1 MQRRNCDSL
10 NLPQQQVLHSRYLA
24 ILQSLRH
31 NSLLCPG
38 TPQEELN
45 GFMSYPH
52 HLRPRSYD
60 SLNLPQQQV
69 LRSPYSG
76 ILQSGGDP
84 NFPSVPPPD
93 SMEIP
98 VSYGLEGW
106 DNYGPSSLSSLPRQL
121 GSTSGPP
128 NVSDHAALTI
138 VVANY
143 WLFSICLRS
152 AVVHYRPLHLI
163 PPCKQPRN

>member
-1 MQRRNCDSL
+1 MQQRNYDSL
-10 NLPQQQVLHSRYLA
+10 NLPQQQVLHNRYLA
-24 ILQSLRH
+24 ILQSLQY
-31 NSLLCPG
+31 NSLALLCPG
-38 TPQEELN
+38 TPQEELR

-60 SLNLPQQQV
+60 SLNVPQQQV
-69 LRSPYSG
+69 LRNPYSG

-84 NFPSVPPPD
+84 NFPSVLPQD

-106 DNYGPSSLSSLPRQL
+106 DDDRPSSLSSLPRQV
-121 GSTSGPP
+121 GSASGPP
-128 NVSDHAALTI
+128 TVSDHATLTM

-143 WLFSICLRS
+143 W
-152 AVVHYRPLHLI
+152 VV
-163 PPCKQPRN
+163 

>member
-1 MQRRNCDSL
+1 MQRRNYDSL
-10 NLPQQQVLHSRYLA
+10 NLPQRQVLHSRYLA
-24 ILQSLRH
+24 ILQSLQH
-31 NSLLCPG
+31 NSLLCSG
-38 TPQEELN
+38 IPQEELR

-52 HLRPRSYD
+52 YLRPRSD
-60 SLNLPQQQV
+60 SLNLPQQQA
-69 LRSPYSG
+69 LRSPYLG

-84 NFPSVPPPD
+84 NFPSVLPQD

-106 DNYGPSSLSSLPRQL
+106 DNDGPSSLSNLPRQL

-128 NVSDHAALTI
+128 TVSDHAALTM

-143 WLFSICLRS
+143 W
-152 AVVHYRPLHLI
+152 VV
-163 PPCKQPRN
+163 